1 MMETNLHI
9 KVTLKFNI
17 KTMKKLA
24 LLILLGGITFNSS
37 AQQDEQM
44 SMYLY
49 NKLYYNPA
57 YAGSR
62 DAISAVAIARFQ
74 WVQFDGAPNTQWFSI
89 HAPLLQKSLGVG
101 AHMVNDRIGNRSR
114 TAIYGDLSGSV
125 GLNKKGDRL
134 AAGVSGGIDMLG
146 YDFSNVQ
153 VNDQADMFY
162 GTSNNVNAPN
172 LGAGLYYYGDRHYV
186 SLSVP
191 RMIQSTI
198 KNTADSITQLLNT
211 RHFFISGGYVF
222 DLNSVFK
229 LQPST
234 MIKFTPNAPI
244 TVDVN
249 ATLLMYDQFGVGLM
263 YRYNESMGANFV
275 YHLKQ
280 LLSVGYTYDFPINGL
295 RTYQTGSHE
304 VFLRYD
310 FGPKK
315 KTYTSPR
322 YF

>member
-1 MMETNLHI
+1 METNLHI

-89 HAPLLQKSLGVG
+89 HAPLLHKSLGVG

-146 YDFSNVQ
+146 YDFSDVQ

-162 GTSNNVNAPN
+162 GASNNVNAPN
-172 LGAGLYYYGDRHYV
+172 LGAGLYYYGNRHYV

-191 RMIQSTI
+191 RLIQSI
-198 KNTADSITQLLNT
+198 NKNTADSITQLLNT
-211 RHFFISGGYVF
+211 RHFFLSGGYVF

-295 RTYQTGSHE
+295 RTYQYGSHE

>member
-1 MMETNLHI
+1 METNLHI

-146 YDFSNVQ
+146 YDFSDVQ

-162 GTSNNVNAPN
+162 GASNNVNAPN
-172 LGAGLYYYGDRHYV
+172 LGAGLYFYGNRHYV

-191 RMIQSTI
+191 RLIQSI
-198 KNTADSITQLLNT
+198 NKNTADSITQLLNT
-211 RHFFISGGYVF
+211 RHFFLSGGYVF

-295 RTYQTGSHE
+295 RTYQYGSHE